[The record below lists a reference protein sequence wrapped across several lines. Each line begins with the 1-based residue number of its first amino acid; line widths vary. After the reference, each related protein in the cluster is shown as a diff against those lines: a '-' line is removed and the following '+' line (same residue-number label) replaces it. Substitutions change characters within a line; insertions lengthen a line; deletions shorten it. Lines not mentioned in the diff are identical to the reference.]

1 MKERHTDPGFVGRH
15 PRFLPWS
22 AAVVGAGLLWAWG
35 GHRWIQ
41 SGLNLVRAGS
51 TQDTEA
57 LQEFVTT
64 LAQVL
69 SGVLGFTLSVVAI
82 VVQLSADRFTPKVTE
97 LFLREKV
104 NFYLFFFLILAN
116 VVSLWSSAALGFYV
130 RVGVAEQHP
139 PGLLVGLNLLLGTAS
154 FLMLIPYFRFVSHF
168 LQPASI
174 IHRIEQQVRQVILG
188 SLASRSRRSRQ
199 RCGALSRRLGST
211 SSSEQRR
218 FSWQQPSAPEPCV
231 TAHQRCLSALD
242 EIKSIATSAL
252 RQQEGSILL
261 EALDSLK
268 SLWVFYAAH
277 KAQLPPAWF
286 LFTPAL
292 RRDPD
297 FASVDRGLLGRIEAE
312 GSWLELKILRQYQA
326 LFAEGLNGMRQ
337 ASTLVAIHSREL
349 GIRALEAQQLT
360 VAGWVIKFFNTYLRA
375 VINARDIRSGYNLLK
390 QYRLLAEAALQ
401 HRQSALVL
409 QIVGYFRYYSLIA
422 YKAGLFFLSETFGFD
437 LGMLAQS
444 SCALGSE
451 TTEAI
456 VQALLR
462 LDQDPESEQQET
474 TLRGIR
480 KTQVRLA
487 AYFLSRGR
495 EDWAR
500 LIYQDMQH
508 EPLARLQSIHQ
519 ELLSTAAEFWEFTD
533 RGENFYYLE
542 PALWPYAEQFF
553 SWFQGLT
560 LPADKLKS
568 SSGSLELP

>member
-1 MKERHTDPGFVGRH
+1 M
-15 PRFLPWS
+15 
-22 AAVVGAGLLWAWG
+22 VGAGLLWAWG

-174 IHRIEQQVRQVILG
+174 IHRIEQQVRQAILG

-211 SSSEQRR
+211 SSSDRVSGTESLQRR

-297 FASVDRGLLGRIEAE
+297 FASVDKGLLSQIEAE

>member
-1 MKERHTDPGFVGRH
+1 
-15 PRFLPWS
+15 
-22 AAVVGAGLLWAWG
+22 VVGAGLLWAWG

-116 VVSLWSSAALGFYV
+116 VVSLWSSAALSLYV
-130 RVGVAEQHP
+130 RVGGVEQQRL
-139 PGLLVGLNLLLGTAS
+139 GLLIGLNLLLGTAS
-154 FLMLIPYFRFVSHF
+154 FLVLIPYFRFVFHF

-174 IHRIEQQVRQVILG
+174 IHRIEQQVRQAILG

-211 SSSEQRR
+211 SSSDRVSGTESFRVSGTESLQRR

-286 LFTPAL
+286 LLTPAL
-292 RRDPD
+292 WRDPD

>member
-1 MKERHTDPGFVGRH
+1 M
-15 PRFLPWS
+15 
-22 AAVVGAGLLWAWG
+22 GAGLLWAWS

-154 FLMLIPYFRFVSHF
+154 FLMLIPYFRFVFHF

-174 IHRIEQQVRQVILG
+174 IHRIEQQVRQAILG

-211 SSSEQRR
+211 SSSDRVSGTESFRVSGTESLQRR

-286 LFTPAL
+286 LLTPAL

-297 FASVDRGLLGRIEAE
+297 FASVDKGLLSQIEAE

>member
-1 MKERHTDPGFVGRH
+1 MRPSAHLVR
-15 PRFLPWS
+15 RRRQLLPWS

-35 GHRWIQ
+35 GHRWLQTSLELALGRPIQ
-41 SGLNLVRAGS
+41 DPG
-51 TQDTEA
+51 A
-57 LQEFVTT
+57 LQEFVAT

-116 VVSLWSSAALGFYV
+116 VVSLWSSAALGS
-130 RVGVAEQHP
+130 RLGTAEQQGL
-139 PGLLVGLNLLLGTAS
+139 GLLIGLNLLLGTAS
-154 FLMLIPYFRFVSHF
+154 FLVLIPYFHFVFHF
-168 LQPASI
+168 LQPTSI
-174 IHRIEQQVRQVILG
+174 VRRIEQQAQQAILG
-188 SLASRSRRSRQ
+188 SRSPLA
-199 RCGALSRRLGST
+199 RRLRST
-211 SSSEQRR
+211 FGTERAC
-218 FSWQQPSAPEPCV
+218 PSAPEPYSR
-231 TAHQRCLSALD
+231 AHQRCLSALD
-242 EIKSIATSAL
+242 ELKTIAISAL
-252 RQQEGSILL
+252 RQQEGAILL

-268 SLWVFYAAH
+268 ALWLFYAEH
-277 KAQLPPAWF
+277 KAHLPYPWF
-286 LFTPAL
+286 LLTPAL

-297 FASVDRGLLGRIEAE
+297 FASVDEGLLGQIEAE

-337 ASTLVAIHSREL
+337 VSTLVAIHTRDL
-349 GIRALEAQQLT
+349 GIRALQSQQLRL
-360 VAGWVIKFFNTYLRA
+360 VEWVIKFFNTYLRA

-390 QYRLLAEAALQ
+390 QYRLLAEAALHQ
-401 HRQSALVL
+401 QQPVLVL
-409 QIVGYFRYYSLIA
+409 QIVSHFRYYSLVA
-422 YKAGLFFLSETFGFD
+422 YKAGLFFLCETLGFD
-437 LGMLAQS
+437 LGALAQL
-444 SCALGSE
+444 SCALQAE

-456 VQALLR
+456 LQVLLR
-462 LDQDPESEQQET
+462 LDQDPESEQQEA

-487 AYFLSRGR
+487 AYFLSCGR

-508 EPLARLQSIHQ
+508 EPLARLQIIRQ

-542 PALWPYAEQFF
+542 PALQPHAEQFF
-553 SWFQGLT
+553 GWFQGLT
-560 LPADKLKS
+560 SPAEGLES
-568 SSGSLELP
+568 AAGSLELP